1 MTDQETRTVSVVAL
15 NMVAMTVGTLANVLE
30 NQGHNAGQRAA
41 VIKVLRE
48 MAENIYKL
56 TESGK

>member
-15 NMVAMTVGTLANVLE
+15 NMVAMTCATLAQVLE
-30 NQGHNAGQRAA
+30 NRPTDKGTREA
-41 VIKVLRE
+41 VIKTLRE
-48 MAENIYKL
+48 MAENVYKL